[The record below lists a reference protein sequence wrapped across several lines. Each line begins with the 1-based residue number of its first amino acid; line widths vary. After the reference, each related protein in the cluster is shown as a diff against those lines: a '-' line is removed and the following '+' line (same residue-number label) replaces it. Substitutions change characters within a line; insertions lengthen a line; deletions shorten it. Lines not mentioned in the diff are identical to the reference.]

1 MLKNMQ
7 IIKQKSNTRLMVY
20 SKAQKKRLISGK
32 MNSGCEDCKKN
43 ILTLRT
49 TCWQF
54 LKLHFSAPKMS
65 DFLILNWGGQ
75 LTRTEQLIDYDG
87 LMI

>member
-1 MLKNMQ
+1 MQ
-7 IIKQKSNTRLMVY
+7 IIKQKTNTRLMVY
-20 SKAQKKRLISGK
+20 SKAQKKRLINGK
-32 MNSGCEDCKKN
+32 MNSGCEDFIKN
-43 ILTLRT
+43 ISTLRT
-49 TCWQF
+49 ACWQLF
-54 LKLHFSAPKMS
+54 KLHFSAPKMS

>member
-1 MLKNMQ
+1 MQ
-7 IIKQKSNTRLMVY
+7 ITKQKTNTRPMAY

-32 MNSGCEDCKKN
+32 MNSGCEDCIKN
-43 ILTLRT
+43 ILTRRT
-49 TCWQF
+49 ACWQL

-65 DFLILNWGGQ
+65 DFLILNCGRQ
-75 LTRTEQLIDYDG
+75 LTRNEQLIDYDG

>member
-1 MLKNMQ
+1 
-7 IIKQKSNTRLMVY
+7 MVY

-32 MNSGCEDCKKN
+32 INSGWEVCIEN
-43 ILTLRT
+43 ILTLRIA
-49 TCWQF
+49 CWQL

-75 LTRTEQLIDYDG
+75 LTRTEQLYN
-87 LMI
+87 

>member
-1 MLKNMQ
+1 MQ
-7 IIKQKSNTRLMVY
+7 IIKQKTNTRQMVY
-20 SKAQKKRLISGK
+20 YTQKLKKKRLISGK
-32 MNSGCEDCKKN
+32 MNSGCEDCIKN

-49 TCWQF
+49 ACWQL

-75 LTRTEQLIDYDG
+75 LTRTKQLIDYAG